1 MSAADPATFR
11 WDVARRARTGLP
23 EVAYAEGKSI
33 AQLVHVFRVWQ
44 GHGAP
49 GLATRVRP
57 EQAAAL
63 VAAFP
68 AIVSDALARTATLPA
83 RDPDREFPAC
93 AGDVVVVCAGT
104 SDLAVAH
111 EALATARFLGLSAT
125 LVADVGV
132 AGLDRLLAVRDRL
145 TRADVIVC
153 VAGMEGALP
162 SVVAGLVRAP
172 VVAVPTSV
180 GYGASLLGVTPLLAM
195 LTSCAPG
202 VVVVNIDNGFGAACA
217 AWRILHAGRPRPEP
231 A

>member
-1 MSAADPATFR
+1 MTADDSATFR
-11 WDVARRARTGLP
+11 WDADRRARTGLP

-33 AQLVHVFRVWQ
+33 AHLVHVFGVWHA
-44 GHGAP
+44 HGAP

-57 EQAAAL
+57 DQAAAL
-63 VAAFP
+63 AEAFP
-68 AIVSDALARTATLPA
+68 VIEWDRLARTVVLPA
-83 RDPDREFPAC
+83 RDPTLAAVAC
-93 AGDVVVVCAGT
+93 SGAVLVVCAGT

-111 EALATARFLGLSAT
+111 EALVTARFLGLTAT
-125 LVADVGV
+125 LLADVGV
-132 AGLDRLLAVRDRL
+132 AGLHRLLAERDRL

-153 VAGMEGALP
+153 IAGMEGALP

-202 VVVVNIDNGFGAACA
+202 VMVVNIDNGFGAACA
-217 AWRILHAGRPRPEP
+217 AWRILHAGRASADR